1 MSKKRLAWRCN
12 SLQQQRDK
20 AEIYNS
26 REWRELRVAKLR
38 DKPLCQMCE
47 QKQRYVSANCVH
59 HIIPIET
66 AKTKEEMRLL
76 AFCGLDG
83 LLSLCDECHAKIHKE
98 TGKGTTQ
105 LRRERAE
112 ARQERWKDSLVRM
125 FTTEPSP
132 EPEPEPQNLGLSF

>member
-1 MSKKRLAWRCN
+1 MSKKRLAWRCAN
-12 SLQQQRDK
+12 AQQQRDK

-47 QKQRYVSANCVH
+47 QKQRYVSAHCVH

-66 AKTKEEMRLL
+66 AKTKEEMWML
-76 AFCGLDG
+76 AFNPTNLM
-83 LLSLCDECHAKIHKE
+83 SLCDECHAMIHKE

-125 FTTEPSP
+125 FTTEQSP
-132 EPEPEPQNLGLSF
+132 EPEPETLGLSF

>member
-1 MSKKRLAWRCN
+1 MSKKRLAWRCAN
-12 SLQQQRDK
+12 AQQQRDK

-47 QKQRYVSANCVH
+47 EKQRYVSAHCVH

-66 AKTKEEMRLL
+66 AKTKEEMRRL
-76 AFCGLDG
+76 AFNQTNLM
-83 LLSLCDECHAKIHKE
+83 SLCDECHASIHKE
-98 TGKGTTQ
+98 AGKGTTQ

-132 EPEPEPQNLGLSF
+132 KPEPENHGRIV